1 MPYPTA
7 FLRDEK
13 AFLTQIESRV
23 PHLRAHFK
31 QCEDIYPE
39 DRPRALNKIAT
50 RQSPHLWE
58 WLGVEQ
64 SQRKS
69 YAAIN
74 GLMAKLA
81 FEHPHD
87 DYDLPVVLTLIRHIH
102 LPDLI
107 AGDINGHGLSKNE
120 IDRTH
125 ELAMRFML
133 GGYASRK
140 LWETWQGVADPQF
153 PEAQWTRDLRR
164 IALAVIARE
173 YRPALPAAAGKI
185 DTLTVALNAGLETD
199 HGRAVMAGLMNWPPV
214 APRPRRED
222 FDLD

>member
-1 MPYPTA
+1 MPYPAA
-7 FLRDEK
+7 FLKAEK
-13 AFLTQIESRV
+13 EFLAQIESRV

-50 RQSPHLWE
+50 RAYPHLWE
-58 WLGVEQ
+58 WLGVEPA
-64 SQRKS
+64 QRKS

-87 DYDLPVVLTLIRHIH
+87 DYNLPTVLTLVRHIH

-107 AGDINGHGLSKNE
+107 AGDINGHGLTKNE

-133 GGYASRK
+133 GSYGPRK
-140 LWETWQGVADPQF
+140 LWETWQGVADPKF
-153 PEAQWTRDLRR
+153 HEAQWTRDLRR
-164 IALAVIARE
+164 IALAVIARD
-173 YRPALPAAAGKI
+173 YRASLPAAAHKI
-185 DTLTVALNAGLETD
+185 DALTVSLNAGLETD
-199 HGRAVMAGLMNWPPV
+199 HGRAVMAGLMGYPPCK
-214 APRPRRED
+214 PRPDRAD